1 MGFETACNVSKTLK
15 RDDEWLGI
23 GYGLRNFVRLFG
35 DEKAIE
41 LPEGLA
47 SDSTSASCQ
56 KHRRIQI
63 LTIPP
68 WAACKNLLNIF

>member
-1 MGFETACNVSKTLK
+1 MFQKTLK

-63 LTIPP
+63 LTIQP
-68 WAACKNLLNIF
+68 WAACKNLPNIF